1 MDAQKLPLLPQ
12 PEMTFWNEG
21 SPPCIHPVKSLVSN
35 RQLATR
41 LPATRVQSG
50 YVLMLDISPF
60 FTCSCAID
68 TAGTK
73 ANPKAKTQLFLNMT
87 ASLDE
92 HIGKTATQVI
102 TI

>member
-1 MDAQKLPLLPQ
+1 
-12 PEMTFWNEG
+12 
-21 SPPCIHPVKSLVSN
+21 
-35 RQLATR
+35 
-41 LPATRVQSG
+41 
-50 YVLMLDISPF
+50 MLDISPF

>member
-21 SPPCIHPVKSLVSN
+21 SPPWVHPVKSPVSN

-41 LPATRVQSG
+41 LPPTRVQSG

-68 TAGTK
+68 IAGAK
-73 ANPKAKTQLFLNMT
+73 ANPKTKIQLFLNMT
-87 ASLDE
+87 SLLDDTSKNCDP
-92 HIGKTATQVI
+92 GAYK
-102 TI
+102 